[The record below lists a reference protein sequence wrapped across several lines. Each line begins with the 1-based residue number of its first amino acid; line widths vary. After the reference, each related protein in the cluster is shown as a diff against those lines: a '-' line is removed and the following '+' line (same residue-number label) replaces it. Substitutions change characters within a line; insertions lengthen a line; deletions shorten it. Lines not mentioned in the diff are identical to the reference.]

1 MQQVYHDNDL
11 KIEVCNTC
19 WTYNPLAVNKIGD
32 YSSIIGNDDKISDF
46 LKQLFEPRVSE
57 NKTEEL
63 VKAAANGDASK
74 CDEFLKTQGQNDDKT
89 TSSASADVNG
99 VFAGNLSNIS

>member
-1 MQQVYHDNDL
+1 M
-11 KIEVCNTC
+11 
-19 WTYNPLAVNKIGD
+19 AVNKIGD